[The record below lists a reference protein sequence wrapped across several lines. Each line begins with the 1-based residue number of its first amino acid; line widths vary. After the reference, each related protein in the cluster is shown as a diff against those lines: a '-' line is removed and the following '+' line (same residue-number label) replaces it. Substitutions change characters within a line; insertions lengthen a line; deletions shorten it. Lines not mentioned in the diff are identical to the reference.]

1 MIIIVSE
8 IEITRKKYLASLES
22 RTPEQIAEEEAL
34 YIEIKRLEQDEHR
47 FARAREELLRVFAGV
62 ESGLPYVAI
71 EDEGSVVVLGDS
83 KVKKKKGGVGAAGA
97 AEVESPIS
105 AQATTG
111 IAIPQ
116 TPIRKTPGLQQTPED
131 GKSQFI
137 TQRKVF
143 F

>member
-1 MIIIVSE
+1 M
-8 IEITRKKYLASLES
+8 
-22 RTPEQIAEEEAL
+22 
-34 YIEIKRLEQDEHR
+34 
-47 FARAREELLRVFAGV
+47 FAGV

-111 IAIPQ
+111 MAIPQ